1 MPLRP
6 LAAAVKRLADADA
19 SDPEQRA
26 AATLEVRPLLEEIF
40 LSEMVLRV
48 WTAILYA
55 YDQRHGTGD
64 AETIAQ
70 NVLVSHLEV
79 RRRALVLLVHS
90 PLLDSEEAVLLN
102 RLRRRMERWT
112 DLLLGHLQGDYE
124 VSELGFDSAR
134 VIEFSADLRQKP
146 RSAARRQ
153 AWGLT
158 LAALR
163 LAFEH
168 GLAAESPNPVANHDI
183 AASILACFPAGLF
196 ESTGILRALWLV
208 RLARTTDDAQGMIAS
223 LLENARGVRRQRQRP
238 PGSMARP
245 RAGSEQV
252 SQAAR
257 EGTVPICSE
266 DRTVPLQAVS
276 SPSNR
281 ETLRRACFR
290 CHRPAPLS
298 RA

>member
-1 MPLRP
+1 MTSKCRCDRWLR
-6 LAAAVKRLADADA
+6 AVKRLADSDA
-19 SDPEQRA
+19 SDPERRA
-26 AATLEVRPLLEEIF
+26 ASALEVRPLLEEIF

-55 YDQRHGTGD
+55 YDRRHGTGD
-64 AETIAQ
+64 AEPIAQ
-70 NVLVSHLEV
+70 NVLLSHLEV

-112 DLLLGHLQGDYE
+112 DLLLGHLHGDYD

-134 VIEFSADLRQKP
+134 VIEFSADLRQQP

-163 LAFEH
+163 LAFER

-183 AASILACFPAGLF
+183 AASILSCFPADLF

-223 LLENARGVRRQRQRP
+223 LLENAPRRKT
-238 PGSMARP
+238 AR
-245 RAGSEQV
+245 
-252 SQAAR
+252 AATAR
-257 EGTVPICSE
+257 FDG
-266 DRTVPLQAVS
+266 
-276 SPSNR
+276 
-281 ETLRRACFR
+281 
-290 CHRPAPLS
+290 PAP
-298 RA
+298 RRF